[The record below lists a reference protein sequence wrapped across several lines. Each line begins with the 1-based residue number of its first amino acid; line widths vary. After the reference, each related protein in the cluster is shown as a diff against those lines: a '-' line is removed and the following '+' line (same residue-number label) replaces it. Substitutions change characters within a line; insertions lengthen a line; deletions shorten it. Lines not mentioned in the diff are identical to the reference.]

1 LITPYYLLDAKV
13 QSSLVMLD
21 ARVLPG
27 LELTMVEP
35 PSSLEAALLA
45 PSTSSLGADLATRGA
60 AVEARAAR
68 ETSLEALDAEV
79 EREAVVGRRTLEAEA
94 LGRETDAE
102 RRERAVREAIL
113 ARGGVREG
121 YKGEEG

>member
-1 LITPYYLLDAKV
+1 MITPYYLLDAKV

>member
-1 LITPYYLLDAKV
+1 
-13 QSSLVMLD
+13 MLD
-21 ARVLPG
+21 ATVFSGFG
-27 LELTMVEP
+27 LGHRLTMVEP

-68 ETSLEALDAEV
+68 ETSLDALDAEV
-79 EREAVVGRRTLEAEA
+79 EREAVVGRRTLDAED

-102 RRERAVREAIL
+102 RRERAVRDAIL
-113 ARGGVREG
+113 AG
-121 YKGEEG
+121 

>member
-1 LITPYYLLDAKV
+1 
-13 QSSLVMLD
+13 
-21 ARVLPG
+21 
-27 LELTMVEP
+27 
-35 PSSLEAALLA
+35 
-45 PSTSSLGADLATRGA
+45 
-60 AVEARAAR
+60 
-68 ETSLEALDAEV
+68 
-79 EREAVVGRRTLEAEA
+79 LEAEA